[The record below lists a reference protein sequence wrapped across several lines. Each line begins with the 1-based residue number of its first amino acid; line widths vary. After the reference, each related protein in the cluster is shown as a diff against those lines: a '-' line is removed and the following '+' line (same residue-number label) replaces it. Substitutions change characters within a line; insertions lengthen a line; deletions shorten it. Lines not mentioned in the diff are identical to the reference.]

1 MKGVDRDRLKV
12 KRALLQS
19 RLARREAGQ
28 FCDPVMVAMRQARTR
43 ATRVLA
49 GDHMT
54 VVRPFTQLPGMDERI
69 DWMQAPA
76 SRRRFWTDRNQRV
89 GFLEEALD
97 DLGVAAGGRILI
109 VFHPSFSGIR
119 TSRAGLMCHAD
130 SVLDANPE
138 VWICPAESSDWLI
151 ESADMDVSWAR
162 FERGRAKSERPR
174 VTICRS

>member
-1 MKGVDRDRLKV
+1 MKRVDRDRIKV

-49 GDHMT
+49 DDQMT
-54 VVRPFTQLPGMDERI
+54 VVRPFTQMPGMDERI
-69 DWMQAPA
+69 DWTQAPA
-76 SRRRFWTDRNQRV
+76 SRRRYWTDRNQRAR
-89 GFLEEALD
+89 FLAEALD
-97 DLGVAAGGRILI
+97 DLGVAAGQRILI

-119 TSRAGLMCHAD
+119 TSRAGLMRHAD

-138 VWICPAESSDWLI
+138 VWICPAESADWLI
-151 ESADMDVSWAR
+151 ESADMDISWAR
-162 FERGRAKSERPR
+162 FEGGEGQERAP
-174 VTICRS
+174 

>member
-28 FCDPVMVAMRQARTR
+28 FCDPVMVAMRRGRTR

-49 GDHMT
+49 GEQMAL
-54 VVRPFTQLPGMDERI
+54 VRPFTQLPGMDERI
-69 DWMQAPA
+69 DWTQAPA
-76 SRRRFWTDRNQRV
+76 SGRRFWTDRNQR
-89 GFLEEALD
+89 GAFLAEALD
-97 DLGVAAGGRILI
+97 DLGVAASERILI
-109 VFHPSFSGIR
+109 VFHPSFSGIC

-138 VWICPAESSDWLI
+138 VWICPAESADWLI

-162 FERGRAKSERPR
+162 FQGERANSEP
-174 VTICRS
+174 